1 MFPVVKKCE
10 IEIVN
15 DPTMNHEYLP
25 MAGNADFVKAST
37 ELILG
42 DSKVLKEK
50 KVSDLCDP

>member
-1 MFPVVKKCE
+1 
-10 IEIVN
+10 
-15 DPTMNHEYLP
+15 MNHEYLP

-50 KVSDLCDP
+50 KVSDLWDP